1 MNNYYKILQVDS
13 EASQEVIE
21 KAYKALVKKYHPDL
35 KSGTEKVEA
44 ENMIKI
50 INEAY
55 EVLSNN
61 VKREEYDKQLN
72 AEKLRQEQLEQERK
86 LKLERERLN
95 NEILKNSYNNS
106 NIRNTNNSVNNAQ
119 NLNNTQNT
127 YNPMKEPV
135 KYYSQSIKNYINKT
149 KQEKYDEEQLYN
161 QELYNQE
168 LYNQKM
174 NDAYNKAYHDAYVQN
189 LKRAGFKIRYKKT
202 FKDYLRISITIIAII
217 FVCFIL
223 WQIPFI
229 RNFLLNIYNTNPVIK
244 IVVDIII
251 NIVSSFFATITN
263 TSLL

>member
-35 KSGTEKVEA
+35 KSGSEKIEA

-55 EVLSNN
+55 EVLSND
-61 VKREEYDKQLN
+61 VKREEYNKKLN

-86 LKLERERLN
+86 LKLERDRLN
-95 NEILKNSYNNS
+95 NEILKNSYNS
-106 NIRNTNNSVNNAQ
+106 RNTNNIVNNAQ

-149 KQEKYDEEQLYN
+149 KQEKYNEEQLYN
-161 QELYNQE
+161 Q
-168 LYNQKM
+168 KM
-174 NDAYNKAYHDAYVQN
+174 NKAYNKAYHDAYIQN

-202 FKDYLRISITIIAII
+202 FKDYLRIFITIIAII

-223 WQIPFI
+223 WHIPFI
-229 RNFLLNIYNTNPVIK
+229 QKFLINIYNSNSVIK
-244 IVVDIII
+244 IIVDIIT
-251 NIVSSFFATITN
+251 NIVLSFWATITN